1 MARRLGVSREDV
13 IAAAVRVCDRDGSDG
28 LTVAAVAAEVGCRP
42 PSVYHHVEGLDG
54 VLRAVTLVAA
64 AHLVDELQDAIRDQ
78 EGVAAVRAVVS
89 AARQWGLAHPGRFA
103 ALRTPVGPDAD
114 PELAAARAAV
124 LLPVQDALAAAGVP
138 RAQRP
143 ALVAAL
149 VAAVRGCIS
158 ADLDAETRGTA
169 TPADARTVGHDL
181 LVELLLGHIAQSAD
195 RPAVAP

>member
-13 IAAAVRVCDRDGSDG
+13 VAAAVRVCDRNGIAG

-64 AHLVDELQDAIRDQ
+64 THLVDELERAIRDQ
-78 EGVAAVRAVVS
+78 EGLAAVRAMVA
-89 AARQWGLAHPGRFA
+89 AARAWGVAHPGRFA
-103 ALRTPVGPDAD
+103 ALRNPTGSRAD

-143 ALVAAL
+143 PLVAAL
-149 VAAVRGCIS
+149 IAAVRGCIA
-158 ADLDAETRGTA
+158 ADLEAGTGGPP
-169 TPADARTVGHDL
+169 TLADARLAGHDL
-181 LVELLLGHIAQSAD
+181 LVGLLLDHIAQSAD
-195 RPAVAP
+195 RPALAP